1 MIAFWIAA
9 ALLAACAGALI
20 LSGAARVRAGS
31 LTLDPAVSVYRRALL
46 EIEELAE
53 RDLLAPRER
62 SEVRAEAARRL
73 LSAAERT
80 DRPLAP
86 TGRPVG
92 ALAAAVLVGV
102 SAQLIYLWVGSP
114 GAPDQPFA
122 ARLAAWRATP
132 EKFSPLEL
140 AAALRSIAASRP
152 EDTEPLRR
160 LAALD
165 MEMGDLDGA
174 SHALRRAIALEP
186 ENADLLAGLGEVMV
200 IRAQGEVSAEARA
213 LFEHALRNNP
223 KELMARYY
231 LALSQV
237 DSGDTANGLTGWR
250 AVLAELAPGDPRRAR
265 LAQSIDQV
273 SRTGRLAPAADT
285 AEVPPAAMTGAISG
299 MVEGLAARLRAH
311 PDDPDGWVR
320 LVRAYAVLGDTP
332 KRDAALTDARRRFAG
347 RRDVMTALDD
357 ASKAAPMATAGR

>member
-9 ALLAACAGALI
+9 ALLAACGGALI

-102 SAQLIYLWVGSP
+102 SALLIYLWVGSP

-132 EKFSPLEL
+132 ESSLPSNWPPPSDRSPPADRKTPSLF
-140 AAALRSIAASRP
+140 AASRRW
-152 EDTEPLRR
+152 TWRW
-160 LAALD
+160 
-165 MEMGDLDGA
+165 
-174 SHALRRAIALEP
+174 AIWTAPATPCEGPSPSSPKTPISWLALE
-186 ENADLLAGLGEVMV
+186 
-200 IRAQGEVSAEARA
+200 R
-213 LFEHALRNNP
+213 
-223 KELMARYY
+223 
-231 LALSQV
+231 
-237 DSGDTANGLTGWR
+237 
-250 AVLAELAPGDPRRAR
+250 
-265 LAQSIDQV
+265 
-273 SRTGRLAPAADT
+273 
-285 AEVPPAAMTGAISG
+285 
-299 MVEGLAARLRAH
+299 
-311 PDDPDGWVR
+311 
-320 LVRAYAVLGDTP
+320 
-332 KRDAALTDARRRFAG
+332 
-347 RRDVMTALDD
+347 
-357 ASKAAPMATAGR
+357 